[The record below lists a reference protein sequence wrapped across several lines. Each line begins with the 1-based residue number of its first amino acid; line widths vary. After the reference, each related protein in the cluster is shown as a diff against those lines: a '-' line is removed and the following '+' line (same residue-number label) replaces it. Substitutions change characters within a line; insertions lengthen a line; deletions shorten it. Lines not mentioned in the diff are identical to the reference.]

1 MTQRRPGIDRR
12 KFLGSAAAAAV
23 ATTAGT
29 GTASASTVPGSTAA
43 TSATANTST
52 GSGLPGPARYRDR
65 RIRLGLNYTPSRSW
79 WYTWSDWDTAS
90 IDADLADIEALGMD
104 HIRIM
109 GMWPDLQPNANHVN
123 GEMVGRIGQMLDL
136 AGAHGLQTEVTV
148 LDGAV
153 SGFLFVPP
161 WLINN
166 GNGQVTNFFTD
177 ADAIATQQRLFAAL
191 GAGLGEHPGL
201 LGFDLSN
208 EIYWFAQPFGID
220 VAPPVGDVW
229 LRAMFDAA
237 AKAAPGRLN
246 VAGIDHYPWL
256 NNDYFSR
263 DALGTTGTL
272 SANHAWAGW
281 ADVFSTYGPMSTPSL
296 HYSEY
301 FIELIKAFHTD
312 LNRQVWIEETGVS
325 KVWMDPSLIPSWTEQ
340 SIRNM
345 ASCEDFWGVTWWCS
359 HEVNSA
365 FTGFN
370 PLEYD
375 LGVYTN
381 DRKLKPIGATI
392 ANLAREY
399 DEHPPEPL
407 HRDTALVLPDD
418 LVPWTPF
425 FEPYMKLIDEGVRP
439 AVVKASRS
447 TDKAYL
453 EARGIDRLIQ
463 LDQV

>member
-1 MTQRRPGIDRR
+1 MTQRHGIDRR
-12 KFLGSAAAAAV
+12 KFLGSAAGAAV
-23 ATTAGT
+23 VTAAST
-29 GTASASTVPGSTAA
+29 GTAHASST
-43 TSATANTST
+43 TSATAGASAPA
-52 GSGLPGPARYRDR
+52 SLPSLRRDR
-65 RIRLGLNYTPSRSW
+65 RVRLGLNYTPSRSW
-79 WYTWSDWDTAS
+79 WYSWSDWDTSS

-109 GMWPDLQPNANHVN
+109 GIWPELQPNATHVN
-123 GEMVGRIGQMLDL
+123 GEMVHRIRHMLDL
-136 AGAHGLQTEVTV
+136 AGAHRLQVEVTV

-166 GNGQVTNFFTD
+166 GTGAVTNFFTD
-177 ADAIATQQRLFAAL
+177 PDAIAAQQRLFAAL
-191 GAGLGEHPGL
+191 GAGLGDHPSF

-220 VAPPVGDVW
+220 VAPAVGDGW

-246 VAGIDHYPWL
+246 VAGIDHFPWL
-256 NNDYFSR
+256 NDDYFSR

-272 SANHAWAGW
+272 SANHTWAGW

-312 LNRQVWIEETGVS
+312 LSRQVWIEETGVS

-345 ASCEDFWGVTWWCS
+345 ASCENFWGVTWWCS
-359 HEVNSA
+359 HEVNQA
-365 FTGFN
+365 FAGFN

-381 DRKLKPIGATI
+381 DRRLKPIGETI
-392 ANLAREY
+392 ARLAREY
-399 DEHPPEPL
+399 DRHPPEPL

-425 FEPYMKLIDEGVRP
+425 FEPYMKLIDQGVRP
-439 AVVKASRS
+439 AVVKAGRS

-453 EARGIDRLIQ
+453 EARGIDKLIQ

>member
-1 MTQRRPGIDRR
+1 MTQRFGIDRR
-12 KFLGSAAAAAV
+12 KFLGSAAAATVVTA
-23 ATTAGT
+23 AGT
-29 GTASASTVPGSTAA
+29 GTASASTDPSAPTSTGISTAA
-43 TSATANTST
+43 Q
-52 GSGLPGPARYRDR
+52 PAHSRDR
-65 RIRLGLNYTPSRSW
+65 RVRLGLNYTPSRSW
-79 WYTWSDWDTAS
+79 WYSWSDWDTAS

-109 GMWPDLQPNANHVN
+109 GIWPELQPNATHVN
-123 GEMVGRIGQMLDL
+123 TEMVGRIRRMLDL
-136 AGAHGLQTEVTV
+136 AGAHRLQVEVTV

-161 WLINN
+161 WLI
-166 GNGQVTNFFTD
+166 GNGDGRLTNFFTD
-177 ADAIATQQRLFAAL
+177 PGAIAAQQRLFAAL
-191 GAGLGEHPGL
+191 GAGLGDHPSL

-220 VAPPVGDVW
+220 VAPEVGDGW

-237 AKAAPGRLN
+237 ANAAPGRLH
-246 VAGIDHYPWL
+246 VAGIDHLPWL
-256 NNDYFSR
+256 NDDYFSR

-272 SANHAWAGW
+272 SANHTWAGW
-281 ADVFSTYGPMSTPSL
+281 ADVFSTYGAMSTPSL

-312 LNRQVWIEETGVS
+312 LSRQVWIEETGVS

-345 ASCEDFWGVTWWCS
+345 ASCADFWGVTWWCS
-359 HEVNSA
+359 HEVNQA

-381 DRKLKPIGATI
+381 DRRLKPIGATI
-392 ANLAREY
+392 AKLAREY
-399 DEHPPEPL
+399 DRHPPEPL
-407 HRDTALVLPDD
+407 HRDIALVLPDG

-425 FEPYMKLIDEGVRP
+425 FEPYMKLIDKGVRP
-439 AVVKASRS
+439 AVVKESRS
-447 TDKAYL
+447 GDRAYL

>member
-1 MTQRRPGIDRR
+1 MTYPHAQPNPLGIDRR
-12 KFLGSAAAAAV
+12 KFLGGAAAAAV
-23 ATTAGT
+23 
-29 GTASASTVPGSTAA
+29 TASATAAGAGPASAETVASTA
-43 TSATANTST
+43 STA
-52 GSGLPGPARYRDR
+52 PQQAKHRDR
-65 RIRLGLNYTPSRSW
+65 RVRLGLNYTPSRSW
-79 WYTWSDWDTAS
+79 WYSWDDWNTPS

-109 GMWPDLQPNANHVN
+109 GMWPQLQPNANHVN
-123 GEMVGRIGQMLDL
+123 TGMIDRIRQLLDL
-136 AGAHGLQTEVTV
+136 SGAHGLEVEVTV

-177 ADAIATQQRLFAAL
+177 PDAIATQQRLFAAL
-191 GAGLGEHPGL
+191 GDGLGRHPDL

-220 VAPPVGDVW
+220 VAPAVGDTW

-237 AKAAPGRLN
+237 ENAAPGRLN

-256 NNDYFSR
+256 NDDYFSR
-263 DALGTTGTL
+263 PALGTTGTL
-272 SANHAWAGW
+272 SANHTWAGW

-312 LNRQVWIEETGVS
+312 LSRQVWIEETGVS

-359 HEVNSA
+359 HEVNPA

-381 DRKLKPIGATI
+381 DRKLKPIGATL
-392 ANLAREY
+392 ASLAREY
-399 DEHPPEPL
+399 DRHPPEPL

-425 FEPYMKLIDEGVRP
+425 FEPYMKLIDEKMRP
-439 AVVKASRS
+439 AVVLASRS

>member
-1 MTQRRPGIDRR
+1 MTQRTGIDRR
-12 KFLGSAAAAAV
+12 RFLGSAAAATAV
-23 ATTAGT
+23 TAAGTAAGT
-29 GTASASTVPGSTAA
+29 GTASASTTTTTTIATAA
-43 TSATANTST
+43 A
-52 GSGLPGPARYRDR
+52 PDHRRDR
-65 RIRLGLNYTPSRSW
+65 RVRLGLNYTPSRSW
-79 WYTWSDWDTAS
+79 WYSWSDWDTRS

-109 GMWPDLQPNANHVN
+109 GIWPELQPNATHVN
-123 GEMVGRIGQMLDL
+123 GEMVGRIRQMLDL
-136 AGAHGLQTEVTV
+136 AGAHRLDVEVTV

-166 GNGQVTNFFTD
+166 GTGQVANFFTD
-177 ADAIATQQRLFAAL
+177 PDAIAAQQRLLAAL
-191 GAGLGEHPGL
+191 GAGLADHPRL

-220 VAPPVGDVW
+220 VAPAVGDAW
-229 LRAMFDAA
+229 LRTMFDASD
-237 AKAAPGRLN
+237 KAAPGRLN
-246 VAGIDHYPWL
+246 VAGIDHFPWL
-256 NNDYFSR
+256 NDDYFSR

-272 SANHAWAGW
+272 SANHTWAGW

-312 LNRQVWIEETGVS
+312 LDRPVWIEETGVS
-325 KVWMDPSLIPSWTEQ
+325 EVWMDPSLIPSWTEQ

-345 ASCEDFWGVTWWCS
+345 ASCENFWGVTWWCS
-359 HEVNSA
+359 HEVNQG

-381 DRKLKPIGATI
+381 DRRLKPIGATI
-392 ANLAREY
+392 ARLAREY
-399 DEHPPEPL
+399 DQHPPQPL
-407 HRDTALVLPDD
+407 HRDTALVLPDG

-425 FEPYMKLIDEGVRP
+425 FEPYMKLIDRGVRP
-439 AVVKASRS
+439 AVVKAGRAG
-447 TDKAYL
+447 DRAYL
-453 EARGIDRLIQ
+453 HARGIDRLIQ

>member
-1 MTQRRPGIDRR
+1 MTQPPGINRR
-12 KFLGSAAAAAV
+12 AFLGTAAGAAVATATTTTSAAAAA
-23 ATTAGT
+23 
-29 GTASASTVPGSTAA
+29 
-43 TSATANTST
+43 N
-52 GSGLPGPARYRDR
+52 RHRDR
-65 RIRLGLNYTPSRSW
+65 RVRLGLNYTPSRNW
-79 WYTWSDWDTAS
+79 WYSWTDWDTAS

-109 GMWPDLQPNANHVN
+109 GIWPQLQPNATHVN
-123 GEMVGRIGQMLDL
+123 GEMVGRIRQMLDL
-136 AGAHGLQTEVTV
+136 AGARGLQVEVTV

-161 WLINN
+161 WLIDN
-166 GNGQVTNFFTD
+166 GNGQVTNLFTD
-177 ADAIATQQRLFAAL
+177 PDAIATQQRLFAAL
-191 GAGLGEHPGL
+191 GDGLGSHPSL

-208 EIYWFAQPFGID
+208 EIYWFTQPFGID
-220 VAPPVGDVW
+220 VAPEAGDGW

-237 AKAAPGRLN
+237 GQAAPGRLN

-256 NNDYFSR
+256 NDDYFSR

-272 SANHAWAGW
+272 SANHTWAGW

-312 LNRQVWIEETGVS
+312 PNRQVWIEETGVS

-345 ASCEDFWGVTWWCS
+345 AGCEDFWGVTWWCS
-359 HEVNSA
+359 HEVNA

-381 DRKLKPIGATI
+381 DRGLKPIGATI
-392 ANLAREY
+392 AALAREY
-399 DEHPPEPL
+399 DRHPPEPL
-407 HRDTALVLPDD
+407 HRDTALVLPDG

-439 AVVKASRS
+439 AVVKAARS

-463 LDQV
+463 LDEV

>member
-1 MTQRRPGIDRR
+1 MPHPLGIDRR
-12 KFLGSAAAAAV
+12 TFLGSAAAAAAV
-23 ATTAGT
+23 STAAAGPASAATTAP
-29 GTASASTVPGSTAA
+29 S
-43 TSATANTST
+43 
-52 GSGLPGPARYRDR
+52 PARHRDR
-65 RIRLGLNYTPSRSW
+65 RVRLGLNYTPSRSW
-79 WYTWSDWDTAS
+79 WYSWTDWDTAS

-104 HIRIM
+104 HIRVM
-109 GMWPDLQPNANHVN
+109 GIWPQLQPNATHVN
-123 GEMVGRIGQMLDL
+123 DEMVDRVRQMLDL
-136 AGAHGLQTEVTV
+136 AGAHGLDVEVTV

-161 WLINN
+161 WLIN
-166 GNGQVTNFFTD
+166 GNGQVTNLFTD
-177 ADAIATQQRLFAAL
+177 PDAIAAQQRLFTAL
-191 GAGLGEHPGL
+191 GTGLGDHQSL

-208 EIYWFAQPFGID
+208 EIYWFTQPFGID
-220 VAPPVGDVW
+220 VAPDVGDGW

-237 AKAAPGRLN
+237 GKAAPGRLN

-256 NNDYFSR
+256 NDDYFSR

-272 SANHAWAGW
+272 SANHTWAGW

-312 LNRQVWIEETGVS
+312 LGRQVWIEETGVS

-359 HEVNSA
+359 HEVNAS

-381 DRKLKPIGATI
+381 DRRLKPIGATI
-392 ANLAREY
+392 ASLAREY
-399 DEHPPEPL
+399 DTHPPEPL
-407 HRDTALVLPDD
+407 HRDTALVLPDG

-425 FEPYMKLIDEGVRP
+425 FEPYMRLIDKGVRP

-447 TDKAYL
+447 GDKAYL

>member
-1 MTQRRPGIDRR
+1 MSDSGGIGRRR
-12 KFLGSAAAAAV
+12 FLGGAAAAAV
-23 ATTAGT
+23 LGPT
-29 GTASASTVPGSTAA
+29 GAA
-43 TSATANTST
+43 TAHAA
-52 GSGLPGPARYRDR
+52 PAPAAPAALARPNR
-65 RIRLGLNYTPSRSW
+65 RVRLGLNYTPSKNW
-79 WYTWSDWDTAS
+79 WYTWSDWDTQS
-90 IDADLADIEALGMD
+90 IRADLADIAALGMD

-109 GMWPDLQPNANHVN
+109 AMWPDLQPNTTYVR
-123 GEMVGRIGQMLDL
+123 GEQLGRLRAMLDL
-136 AGAHGLQTEVTV
+136 AAERRLDVEVTV
-148 LDGAV
+148 LNGAV

-161 WLINN
+161 WMPNN
-166 GNGQVTNFFTD
+166 GDGKLPNFYTD
-177 ADAIATQQRLFAAL
+177 PAALTAQQSLFAAL
-191 GAGLGEHPGL
+191 GAEIGTHPRF

-208 EIYWFAQPFGID
+208 EIYWFSIPFGID
-220 VAPPVGDVW
+220 IPTSTGDAW
-229 LRAMFDAA
+229 LRTMFDAA
-237 AKAAPGRLN
+237 DQAAPGKLH

-263 DALGTTGTL
+263 DGIGTTGTAT
-272 SANHAWAGW
+272 ANHTWAGW

-325 KVWMDPSLIPSWTEQ
+325 KVWMDPSLIPQWTEQ

-345 ASCEDFWGVTWWCS
+345 ASCEDLWGITWWCS
-359 HEVNSA
+359 HEVNPT

-381 DRKLKPIGATI
+381 DRRRKPIGATI
-392 ANLAREY
+392 AALAREF
-399 DEHPPEPL
+399 DQSPPQPI
-407 HRDTALVLPDD
+407 HRSAALVLPDGM
-418 LVPWTPF
+418 VPWTPF
-425 FEPYMKLIDEGVRP
+425 FEPYMKLIDKGVRP

-453 EARGIDRLIQ
+453 AARGIDTLIQ

>member
-1 MTQRRPGIDRR
+1 MPHPLGIDRR
-12 KFLGSAAAAAV
+12 TFLGSAAAAAAV
-23 ATTAGT
+23 STAAAGPASAATTAP
-29 GTASASTVPGSTAA
+29 S
-43 TSATANTST
+43 
-52 GSGLPGPARYRDR
+52 PARHRDR
-65 RIRLGLNYTPSRSW
+65 RVRLGLNYTPSRSW
-79 WYTWSDWDTAS
+79 WYSWTDWDTAS
-90 IDADLADIEALGMD
+90 IDADLADVEALGMD
-104 HIRIM
+104 HIRVM
-109 GMWPDLQPNANHVN
+109 GIWPQLQPNATHVN
-123 GEMVGRIGQMLDL
+123 GEMVDRVRQMLDL
-136 AGAHGLQTEVTV
+136 AGAHGLDVEVTV

-166 GNGQVTNFFTD
+166 GNGQVTNLFTD
-177 ADAIATQQRLFAAL
+177 PDAIAAQQRLFAAL
-191 GAGLGEHPGL
+191 GAGLGRHPRL

-208 EIYWFAQPFGID
+208 EIYWFTQPFGID
-220 VAPPVGDVW
+220 VAPDVGDGW

-237 AKAAPGRLN
+237 GKAAPGRLN

-256 NNDYFSR
+256 NDDYFSR

-272 SANHAWAGW
+272 SANHTWAGW

-312 LNRQVWIEETGVS
+312 LGRQVWIEETGVS

-359 HEVNSA
+359 HEVNAS

-381 DRKLKPIGATI
+381 DRRLKPIGATI
-392 ANLAREY
+392 ASLAREY
-399 DEHPPEPL
+399 DTHPPEPL
-407 HRDTALVLPDD
+407 HRDTALVLPDG

-425 FEPYMKLIDEGVRP
+425 FEPYMRLIDKGVRP

-447 TDKAYL
+447 GDKAYL

>member
-1 MTQRRPGIDRR
+1 MARQTDPSGMDRR
-12 KFLGSAAAAAV
+12 KFLGGVAAAAAITV
-23 ATTAGT
+23 AGE
-29 GTASASTVPGSTAA
+29 GTANASTASSSTP
-43 TSATANTST
+43 TPTAVRQALADAHHR
-52 GSGLPGPARYRDR
+52 GR
-65 RIRLGLNYTPSRSW
+65 RVRLGLNYTPSRSW
-79 WYTWSDWDTAS
+79 WYTWTDWDTAS
-90 IDADLADIEALGMD
+90 IDADLADIQALGMD

-109 GMWPDLQPNANHVN
+109 AMWPELQPNTTHVN
-123 GEMVGRIGQMLDL
+123 GEMVERVRRMLDL
-136 AGAHGLQTEVTV
+136 AGMHGLQTEVTV

-166 GNGQVTNFFTD
+166 GNGQVRNLFTD
-177 ADAIATQQRLFAAL
+177 ADAIAAQQRLFAAL
-191 GAGLGEHPGL
+191 GEGLGDHPGL

-208 EIYWFAQPFGID
+208 EIYWFTQPFGID
-220 VAPPVGDVW
+220 VAPAVGDQW
-229 LRAMFDAA
+229 LSTMFDAA
-237 AKAAPGRLN
+237 DKAAPGKLN

-256 NNDYFSR
+256 NDDYFSR

-272 SANHAWAGW
+272 SANHTWAGW

-359 HEVNSA
+359 HEVNTS

-392 ANLAREY
+392 ARLAREY
-399 DEHPPEPL
+399 DEQPPEPL
-407 HRDTALVLPDD
+407 HRDTALVLPDG

-425 FEPYMKLIDEGVRP
+425 FEPYMKLIDKGLRP

>member
-1 MTQRRPGIDRR
+1 MTQQSGIDRR

-23 ATTAGT
+23 ATAGVTAAGA
-29 GTASASTVPGSTAA
+29 GPASASTAA
-43 TSATANTST
+43 APSAHH
-52 GSGLPGPARYRDR
+52 PDR
-65 RIRLGLNYTPSRSW
+65 RVRLGLNYTPSRSW
-79 WYTWSDWDTAS
+79 WYTWSDWDAS
-90 IDADLADIEALGMD
+90 SIEADLADIQNLGMD

-109 GMWPDLQPNANHVN
+109 GLWPELQPNTTHVN
-123 GEMVGRIGQMLDL
+123 GEMVDRIRQLLDL
-136 AGAHGLQTEVTV
+136 AGRHGLEVEVTV

-161 WLINN
+161 WLMNN

-177 ADAIATQQRLFAAL
+177 PDAIAAQQRLFAAL
-191 GAGLGEHPGL
+191 GSGLGRHPSL

-220 VAPPVGDVW
+220 VAPPVGDGW
-229 LRAMFDAA
+229 LGTMFDAA
-237 AKAAPGRLN
+237 EKAAPGRLN

-256 NNDYFSR
+256 NDDYFSR

-272 SANHAWAGW
+272 SANHTWAGW

-312 LNRQVWIEETGVS
+312 PNRQVWIEETGVS

-359 HEVNSA
+359 HEVNPA

-381 DRKLKPIGATI
+381 DRRLKPIGATI

-399 DEHPPEPL
+399 DRHPPEPL
-407 HRDTALVLPDD
+407 HRDTALVLPDG

-425 FEPYMKLIDEGVRP
+425 FEPYMKLIDQGVRP

-447 TDKAYL
+447 GDKAYL